1 MVCYVKKHIIGSLF
15 VRKQVHNMTLT
26 DLIKEYRKKL
36 EINPNDTSC
45 LLFALQIPS
54 ICARIEFPQT
64 AENTGILYRA
74 NGTVMDKNM
83 YKRWLQKHC
92 SDFENIYSQSM
103 LFDDFCENLYKLRCQ
118 MTHEGVVMTN
128 ESKFYFVDD
137 NRAMHIGDIIFLP
150 IKLLCEDMF
159 YVADM
164 IMSNLRVDIK
174 VTPVDETVLSTEI
187 YDKISNDIYKTYRSF
202 WDNYSADD
210 NMLNCIYY
218 HIIFDRPD
226 MKNKIDD
233 FFNNN
238 PDDIFE
244 IWDFEYKYGCII
256 DTQKKFIVKK
266 FDKSKS
272 TICRVL
278 NTDTDVLCLTK
289 QQYERM
295 LQVVSE
301 LENYRKQYPFDIT
314 KYIKE

>member
-1 MVCYVKKHIIGSLF
+1 MEKNYILGFLS

-26 DLIKEYRKKL
+26 DLIKEYRERL

-54 ICARIEFPQT
+54 ICSRIEFPQT
-64 AENTGILYRA
+64 AENTGTLYRT
-74 NGTVMDKNM
+74 NGTVRDKNM

-92 SDFENIYSQSM
+92 SGFVDIYNQTM

-128 ESKFYFVDD
+128 ESKFYFIDGD
-137 NRAMHIGDIIFLP
+137 SAMCIGDIVFLP
-150 IKLLCEDMF
+150 IKRLCEDMF
-159 YVADM
+159 DIVD
-164 IMSNLRVDIK
+164 ITMSNPQVDIK
-174 VTPVDETVLSTEI
+174 VTPVDEAVLSTEI

-210 NMLNCIYY
+210 NMLNCIYD
-218 HIIFDRPD
+218 HIIFDKQD

-238 PDDIFE
+238 PDDVFE
-244 IWDFEYKYGCII
+244 IWDFGYKYGHII
-256 DTQKKFIVKK
+256 DVQEKFIVRK

-272 TICRVL
+272 IICRDL
-278 NTDTDVLCLTK
+278 NTDTDVLRLTK

-301 LENYRKQYPFDIT
+301 FEDYRKQHPFDIT
-314 KYIKE
+314 RYIKE